1 MTRYVSVDEIEPFNF
16 FFPHNWPMK
25 GTNPKQQHREIND
38 EIFHS
43 LYMYLTALKSQNLYY
58 DRLLLVEE

>member
-1 MTRYVSVDEIEPFNF
+1 
-16 FFPHNWPMK
+16 MK

-43 LYMYLTALKSQNLYY
+43 LSMYLTALKSQNLYY

>member
-1 MTRYVSVDEIEPFNF
+1 
-16 FFPHNWPMK
+16 MK